1 MAGYTRQATANI
13 VTGAVIDAADFNS
26 EYNAIE
32 AAFNATTGHTHDGS
46 TGNGPPIEN
55 LGPSQ
60 DLVVTSSVV
69 RAKTDNTYDLGTSS
83 IEWKDGFFDGTLRTD
98 ILTVDE
104 TSTLTGNV
112 TASADV
118 SVGGNLTVTGNATI
132 NGNLTFGDA
141 DTDSVAFGA
150 DITSSLIP
158 DGSTQDLGSSTKQR
172 RNLYIDGTANID
184 ALVADTADI
193 NGGSIDGTIIGA
205 NATAAITG
213 TTITGT
219 SLVGPLTGN
228 ASGSAGSC
236 TGNSA
241 TATKL
246 ATTRAIA
253 LSGAVT
259 GTANFDGSA
268 GITISTTA
276 ASDPS
281 LTLQGDVTG
290 SATFTN
296 LGNATLTASLAA
308 NSVGTS
314 EIATN
319 GVGTTEIAADAVT
332 SAKIAAGA
340 VDSTAL
346 ATDAVTTAKIADNA
360 ITAALIAA
368 NAVGASEIAANAVG
382 SSEIATNAVGS
393 DEIAANA
400 VGASEIAAS
409 AVGASELNVSGNG
422 TTSEFLRSDGD
433 GTFTWAT
440 PAGQTLTGGTSISI
454 SGSAINLDADSRFG
468 NAVDV
473 KVGNDH
479 EYIRFN
485 PSSNGQIN
493 FHNNNGTENMR
504 LFGGGG
510 LQVKDNITAF
520 STTVSDQR
528 LKHDIEKIE
537 GALDKVTKLSG
548 YTFSY
553 NKDSKKSAGVLAQE
567 VEKVLPSAV
576 ENKSLVFHG
585 EENVEYK
592 TVQYDQLHGLLI
604 EAIKELK
611 EQLDECKCK
620 KCECE

>member
-32 AAFNATTGHTHDGS
+32 AAFNASTGHAHDGT

-69 RAKTDNTYDLGTSS
+69 RAKTDNTYDLGTAS

-104 TSTLTGNV
+104 TSTLAGNV

-158 DGSTQDLGSSTKQR
+158 DGTTQDLGSSTKQW
-172 RNLYIDGTANID
+172 RNLHIDGTANID

-219 SLVGPLTGN
+219 SLVGPLTGDVTGN
-228 ASGSAGSC
+228 VSGSAGSC
-236 TGNSA
+236 TGNAA

-246 ATTRAIA
+246 ATARAIA
-253 LSGAVT
+253 VSGAVT

-276 ASDPS
+276 TSDPTIT
-281 LTLQGDVTG
+281 LTGAVTGSGTMTNLGNVSIATTATADPTLTITGDASG

-296 LGNATLTASLAA
+296 LGNASLSLSLAA
-308 NSVGTS
+308 DSVGSS
-314 EIATN
+314 E
-319 GVGTTEIAADAVT
+319 
-332 SAKIAAGA
+332 
-340 VDSTAL
+340 
-346 ATDAVTTAKIADNA
+346 
-360 ITAALIAA
+360 IAA

-382 SSEIATNAVGS
+382 ASEIATNAVGS
-393 DEIAANA
+393 AEIAANA
-400 VGASEIAAS
+400 VGSSEIAAS

-422 TTSEFLRSDGD
+422 TTSQFLRSDGD

-454 SGSAINLDADSRFG
+454 SGSAINLDADQRFT
-468 NAVDV
+468 NTVDV

-493 FHNNNGTENMR
+493 FHNNSGTENMR

-528 LKHDIEKIE
+528 LKHDIEKID
-537 GALDKVTKLSG
+537 GALDKVTQLNG

-553 NKDSKKSAGVLAQE
+553 NKDSKKSAGVIAQE

-576 ENKSLVFHG
+576 ENRSLVFHG
-585 EENVEYK
+585 EDDVEYK

-611 EQLDECKCK
+611 EQLDKCKCK